1 MDNPKGMRLA
11 RTLLNIF
18 VAVAVAMVPISAG
31 VALAGSQ
38 DVSMGAHEADCCPH
52 KTPCQK
58 KVDDCGSFACVIK
71 CLGSTAFLASAIGFL
86 SVLSAKTMQAVAYAG
101 LDSNL
106 TAPPLPP
113 PRI

>member
-1 MDNPKGMRLA
+1 MHLA
-11 RTLLNIF
+11 RTFLNIF

-38 DVSMGAHEADCCPH
+38 VVSVGTQEADCCLH
-52 KTPCQK
+52 KKPCQK
-58 KVDDCGSFACVIK
+58 KVDDCASFACVIK
-71 CLGSTAFLASAIGFL
+71 CLGSAAFLTSGIGLQPFPP
-86 SVLSAKTMQAVAYAG
+86 AKPIQAVADAG
-101 LDSNL
+101 LDSNP